1 MTLMDMWKLMVAS
14 PIRFHLRHLRSKM
27 VVFCIMVVA
36 AGMKR
41 REWVGGVCLGRN
53 VSGLSYIIY
62 LSVSFGRRHK
72 RRGFLN
78 PGSGRSPGGGQSSPH
93 QYSCLEN
100 PHGQRSLAGYSP

>member
-41 REWVGGVCLGRN
+41 TVSRLLCL
-53 VSGLSYIIY
+53 
-62 LSVSFGRRHK
+62 
-72 RRGFLN
+72 
-78 PGSGRSPGGGQSSPH
+78 
-93 QYSCLEN
+93 
-100 PHGQRSLAGYSP
+100 